1 MYIKQLMDAAGQ
13 PTGWQW
19 YDRQGNTIDY
29 DTAGRIQ
36 GYANAS
42 GVRVSFA
49 YDSAGSARILDHHGA
64 TIYTVSMAGGLITRV
79 EDLTG
84 RSVSYQWTGQRLT
97 QVTDV
102 LGNVWKYEYDGNG
115 QITSRTDP
123 LGAKASVQYSQSIQ
137 APQAMLSLGR
147 AGIVIDPT
155 GSSGT
160 TQKLANLWGGG
171 RVGRL
176 DSQGCT
182 QTGATQYLREARTFE
197 VTHIDCRGNTTV
209 TQYDLQGNP
218 LNKTRNGQRTSSTE
232 WDGAWQQKTT
242 DARGYSTT
250 TRYDTNYQPLQIT
263 YPDGSVEKYTY
274 EPIHGYKSSHTD
286 PLGITSTWAY
296 DGRGNVT
303 EWTQAK
309 GLPEQ
314 RTTRYQYDQYSQL
327 VSTTRGAG
335 DGRGQDAVTQSY
347 QYDSAGNVTAQTDG
361 EGRTRTTAYDKRG
374 APTSQTNALGRT
386 TILNFDVAGRLVK
399 TTNALG
405 HSVEHQYDARGRRT
419 QTTSAAGKVQRAHY
433 DQYGRV
439 IETIVPG
446 QSEGAGTRIAYD
458 DAGQP
463 IKTTSPGGLVTQTI
477 YDSQGRISTTTDPAG
492 NTTRYEYGQDGTP
505 QAGLLIAVQYPTYR
519 ETYQYD
525 QRGRQTT
532 TTQHLENNQTR
543 TQSQTYDA
551 LGQRAASSDPAGR
564 TTLYGYDALGRLTQT
579 TDPAG
584 NHTKQTWNAL
594 DQLTSLTD
602 ANGNTHRFEYDKA
615 GNQTKETRPMGEAIQ
630 YGYDAEGNLTQ
641 RTDAGGNTKTY
652 SYDQGGRLTLEEH
665 KLGGTTLD
673 QRISYQ
679 YDADGQ
685 MSAYEQKDGSGN
697 LISSASYTKDAWGR
711 TTQSAVTYGKV
722 EGGTFSFTLGQDF
735 NVDGQLASHT
745 YPDGSTQTYSYS
757 QGQLAKV
764 TLPNHSEITY
774 GNYQWMQP
782 STIQTPGSTKTQHF
796 DALQRYT
803 GIEVK
808 NASNQ
813 ILASRQYQYDSAGN
827 ITQIDGDLG
836 KTTYGYDSL
845 DQLTEAQPDQ
855 NLRNLGLPHEQY
867 SYDAVGNRTAS
878 AHQPGTW
885 SYNGDN
891 QLVQYPKTTPFSA
904 SPPIETQV
912 SYTAQGHTARE
923 TNGQGERT
931 YSYNAAERLVEVSQG
946 GQTAT
951 YRYDSLGRRI
961 SKTVGAASN
970 TTYYLYNDAGLV
982 AEANAQG
989 QMTRAYGWSPK
1000 AGQQGLW
1007 STDPIWQAQT
1017 DSSDLAVAATEYHY
1031 LHTDHLYTP
1040 TLATSRQGSVS
1051 WRGVSEAFGATAST
1065 VNAIDMNLRF
1075 PGQYW
1080 DREFNTHHNLNRD
1093 YKPQIGRYIQ
1103 SDPIGVDGGIGFYLY
1118 VNANPMGLIDSLGDQ
1133 AQCLPNPQPCYQF
1146 VVTMQQLIGAACTA
1160 AIVAVSTW
1168 MLSNSNNS
1176 SGELSEEKMKER
1188 RHYKYICERLPNPF
1202 DSGNDKCK
1210 AAEWERDRINQ
1221 CIRLR
1226 MDWDK
1231 KWGIAHNA
1239 QVYKDL
1245 ENRLKK
1251 IQKILNSREC
1261 CEECRGN

>member
-1 MYIKQLMDAAGQ
+1 MMGSSLAFCLAS
-13 PTGWQW
+13 
-19 YDRQGNTIDY
+19 
-29 DTAGRIQ
+29 TASPR
-36 GYANAS
+36 
-42 GVRVSFA
+42 
-49 YDSAGSARILDHHGA
+49 
-64 TIYTVSMAGGLITRV
+64 
-79 EDLTG
+79 
-84 RSVSYQWTGQRLT
+84 
-97 QVTDV
+97 
-102 LGNVWKYEYDGNG
+102 
-115 QITSRTDP
+115 P

-532 TTQHLENNQTR
+532 ITQHLSSTETR
-543 TQSQTYDA
+543 VQRQTYDA
-551 LGQRAASSDPAGR
+551 LSQRVASIDPAGR
-564 TTLYGYDALGRLTQT
+564 TTLYSYDALGRLIQT

-584 NHTKQTWNAL
+584 YHTKQAWNAL
-594 DQLTSLTD
+594 DQMVSLTD
-602 ANGNTHRFEYDKA
+602 ANGNTHRFAYDKV
-615 GNQTKETRPMGEAIQ
+615 GQLIKETRPMGGAIQ
-630 YGYDAEGNLTQ
+630 YSYDAEGNLTQ
-641 RTDAGGNTKTY
+641 RTDASNNTRAYTY
-652 SYDQGGRLTLEEH
+652 NAVGRMMKEVH
-665 KLGGTTLD
+665 KLNGITVD
-673 QRISYQ
+673 QQVSYNH
-679 YDADGQ
+679 DADGQ
-685 MSAYEQKDGSGN
+685 LTSYEQEDGSGT
-697 LISSASYTKDAWGR
+697 LISSASYTLDAQGR
-711 TTQSAVTYGKV
+711 NGTSSITYGKV
-722 EGGTFSFTLGQDF
+722 DGGTFSFTIGQSF
-735 NVDGQLASHT
+735 NADGQLQSHT
-745 YPDGSTQTYSYS
+745 YPDGSTQSYSYS
-757 QGQLAKV
+757 GGRLAKV
-764 TLPNHSEITY
+764 ILPNGSEI
-774 GNYQWMQP
+774 NYSRYSWMA
-782 STIQTPGSTKTQHF
+782 PGQISVPGAAKSLNY
-796 DALQRYT
+796 DALQRLT
-803 GIEVK
+803 SIEVK
-808 NASNQ
+808 NQAAQ
-813 ILASRQYQYDSAGN
+813 VLAKRLYQYDVAGN
-827 ITQIDGDLG
+827 ITTIESALG
-836 KTTYGYDSL
+836 KTTYGYDQL
-845 DQLTEAQPDQ
+845 DRLTQAIPDNALQ
-855 NLRNLGLPHEQY
+855 MLGLPQEQY
-867 SYDAVGNRTAS
+867 GYDPVGNRTS
-878 AHQPGTW
+878 SGQQPGAW

-891 QLVQYPKTTPFSA
+891 QLIQYPKTTPLSA
-904 SPPIETQV
+904 SPSVDTSV
-912 SYTAQGHTARE
+912 SYTAQGHTKQE
-923 TNGQGERT
+923 TSIQGVKN
-931 YSYNAAERLVEVSQG
+931 YGYNVAERLIRYSNVPQG
-946 GQTAT
+946 QAVPSLEAS
-951 YRYDSLGRRI
+951 YKYDPLGRRI
-961 SKTVGAASN
+961 AKSVKEGFTTV
-970 TTYYLYNDAGLV
+970 TTYFAYGEQGLIGEIDEVGKFTKVYGFNPIAGL
-982 AEANAQG
+982 
-989 QMTRAYGWSPK
+989 R
-1000 AGQQGLW
+1000 GLW
-1007 STDPIWQAQT
+1007 STDPIWQANVL
-1017 DSSDLAVAATEYHY
+1017 DGSLADTSTSYHY
-1031 LHTDHLYTP
+1031 LHSNHLGTP
-1040 TLATSRQGSVS
+1040 ILATTREGQVS
-1051 WRGVSEAFGATAST
+1051 WKAQVETFGVTGVLRNESS
-1065 VNAIDMNLRF
+1065 IKMNLRF
-1075 PGQYW
+1075 PGQYY
-1080 DREFNTHHNLNRD
+1080 DAETGMHSNYYRNYEPNM
-1093 YKPQIGRYIQ
+1093 GRYIQ
-1103 SDPIGVDGGIGFYLY
+1103 SDPLGLAAGVNYFTYVESNPLMRMDSYGLLSSRADYALLYHFLINRTGSYLDISAWCPDY
-1118 VNANPMGLIDSLGDQ
+1118 ISDAQVQGAMEILKKDIEIQNKKLRGLKGTVK
-1133 AQCLPNPQPCYQF
+1133 YQIKNNRNLTISPF
-1146 VVTMQQLIGAACTA
+1146 SIYSFGSGNGHMQDAECTA
-1160 AIVAVSTW
+1160 KGDGCCVQS
-1168 MLSNSNNS
+1168 
-1176 SGELSEEKMKER
+1176 
-1188 RHYKYICERLPNPF
+1188 
-1202 DSGNDKCK
+1202 KCK
-1210 AAEWERDRINQ
+1210 LTAKAFDRFTDPVDLCQNIGL
-1221 CIRLR
+1221 CS
-1226 MDWDK
+1226 
-1231 KWGIAHNA
+1231 GIQEIGGVPFNFGLSCSSKYS
-1239 QVYKDL
+1239 VKDCR
-1245 ENRLKK
+1245 EN
-1251 IQKILNSREC
+1251 C
-1261 CEECRGN
+1261 CGS